1 MIVTTVN
8 PTASTTATPIA
19 SASTGES
26 TGASAGEST
35 GASAAAPTQATPATL
50 ASASATTGAAAP
62 AATAPAAT
70 SSTQQARLGGPIR
83 WGIVGAGRIARRFA
97 QGLAY
102 VPDARLTALWSRRPE
117 PTQRFAD
124 EFGAQRAESFDALL
138 AGGIDALYIAT
149 VQDSHADYAV
159 AALQAGLHVLCEKP
173 ATINRPQLE
182 RVLDAA
188 RGARRLFME
197 AMKPPFYPLY
207 RKLRAHLDAD
217 PIGEMGLVRAGCSVP
232 GVPDDHPSLSFEHAG
247 GALLDIGI
255 YEMFLAVD
263 WLGAPLDV
271 QTLGRLG
278 PTGVDTFASLNSR
291 HERGIAQLFCGLD
304 LHGKGDAL
312 LMAQRGHVTIHEPW
326 WNPSRATIRY
336 ADGRVVE
343 LEEPFEGGGLNYETA
358 HFCELIRAGQLESPL
373 MPHSKSLQM
382 IAMADAARAA
392 LGLRFAGE

>member
-1 MIVTTVN
+1 MRDNSGSLYPHGRQPIVTNAN
-8 PTASTTATPIA
+8 PTATH
-19 SASTGES
+19 
-26 TGASAGEST
+26 
-35 GASAAAPTQATPATL
+35 
-50 ASASATTGAAAP
+50 
-62 AATAPAAT
+62 ATA
-70 SSTQQARLGGPIR
+70 SDREIR

-102 VPDARLTALWSRRPE
+102 VPHARLAALWSRRPE
-117 PTQRFAD
+117 PAQTFAD
-124 EFGAQRAESFDALL
+124 EFGGEACASFDALL
-138 AGGIDALYIAT
+138 ASGIDALYIAT

-159 AALQAGLHVLCEKP
+159 AALQAGVHVLCEKP

-182 RVLDAA
+182 RVVDAA
-188 RGARRLFME
+188 RGAQRLFME

-207 RKLRAHLDAD
+207 RKLRAHLKDD
-217 PIGEMGLVRAGCSVP
+217 PIGDMGLVRAGCSVP

-255 YEMFLAVD
+255 YEIFLAVD
-263 WLGAPLDV
+263 WLGAPLEV

-278 PTGVDTFASLNSR
+278 STGVDTFASLNSR

-312 LMAQRGHVTIHEPW
+312 LMAKGGHVTIHEPW

-336 ADGRVVE
+336 TDGRVVE
-343 LEEPFEGGGLNYETA
+343 LDEPFEGGGLNYETA
-358 HFCELIRAGQLESPL
+358 HFCDLIRAGQLESPL

-382 IAMADAARAA
+382 IEMADAARAA
-392 LGLRFAGE
+392 LGLKFAGE

>member
-1 MIVTTVN
+1 MRDNSGSLYPHGRQPIVTNAN
-8 PTASTTATPIA
+8 PTATH
-19 SASTGES
+19 
-26 TGASAGEST
+26 
-35 GASAAAPTQATPATL
+35 
-50 ASASATTGAAAP
+50 
-62 AATAPAAT
+62 ATA
-70 SSTQQARLGGPIR
+70 SDREIR

-102 VPDARLTALWSRRPE
+102 VPHARLAALWSRRPE
-117 PTQRFAD
+117 PAQTFAD
-124 EFGAQRAESFDALL
+124 EFGGEACASFDALL
-138 AGGIDALYIAT
+138 ASGIDALYIAT

-159 AALQAGLHVLCEKP
+159 AALQAGVHVLCEKP

-182 RVLDAA
+182 RVVDVA
-188 RGARRLFME
+188 RCAQRLFME

-207 RKLRAHLDAD
+207 RKLRAHLKDD
-217 PIGEMGLVRAGCSVP
+217 PIGDMGLVRAGCSVP

-255 YEMFLAVD
+255 YEIFLAVD
-263 WLGAPLDV
+263 WLGAPLEV

-278 PTGVDTFASLNSR
+278 STGVDTFASLNSR

-312 LMAQRGHVTIHEPW
+312 LMAKGGHVTIHEPW

-336 ADGRVVE
+336 TDGRVVE
-343 LEEPFEGGGLNYETA
+343 LDEPFEGGGLNYETA
-358 HFCELIRAGQLESPL
+358 HFCDLIRAGQLESPL

-382 IAMADAARAA
+382 IEMADAARAA
-392 LGLRFAGE
+392 LGLKFAGE

>member
-1 MIVTTVN
+1 M
-8 PTASTTATPIA
+8 P
-19 SASTGES
+19 E
-26 TGASAGEST
+26 
-35 GASAAAPTQATPATL
+35 
-50 ASASATTGAAAP
+50 
-62 AATAPAAT
+62 
-70 SSTQQARLGGPIR
+70 GPIR

-102 VPDARLTALWSRRPE
+102 VPDARLAALWSRRPE
-117 PTQRFAD
+117 PTQAFAD

-138 AGGIDALYIAT
+138 ESGIDALYIAT

-159 AALQAGLHVLCEKP
+159 AGLQAGLHVLCEKP
-173 ATINRPQLE
+173 ATINRQQLE

-188 RGARRLFME
+188 RGAQRLFME

-207 RKLRAHLDAD
+207 RKLRAHLDAH

-312 LMAQRGHVTIHEPW
+312 LMAKGGHVTIHEPW

-336 ADGRVVE
+336 ADGRVAE
-343 LEEPFEGGGLNYETA
+343 LDAPFEGGGLNYETA

-392 LGLRFAGE
+392 LGLRFSGE

>member
-1 MIVTTVN
+1 MN
-8 PTASTTATPIA
+8 PTANP
-19 SASTGES
+19 
-26 TGASAGEST
+26 SAG
-35 GASAAAPTQATPATL
+35 AAQEKPADGTV
-50 ASASATTGAAAP
+50 
-62 AATAPAAT
+62 
-70 SSTQQARLGGPIR
+70 RF
-83 WGIVGAGRIARRFA
+83 GIVGTGRIARRFA
-97 QGLAY
+97 QSLSH
-102 VPDARLTALWSRRPE
+102 VPHARLAAVWSRRAE
-117 PTQRFAD
+117 PAKAFAD
-124 EFGAQRAESFDALL
+124 EFGSEFCASLDALL
-138 AGGIDALYIAT
+138 ASGIDALYIAT

-159 AALQAGLHVLCEKP
+159 AALRAGLHVLCEKP
-173 ATINRPQLE
+173 ATINRAQLE

-188 RGARRLFME
+188 RASQRLFME

-207 RKLRAHLDAD
+207 RRLRAHLNDD
-217 PIGEMGLVRAGCSVP
+217 PIGEVGLVRAGCSVP

-247 GALLDIGI
+247 GALLDIGV

-263 WLGAPLDV
+263 WLGAPRDV

-278 PTGVDTFASLNSR
+278 STGVDTFASLNSQ

-312 LMAQRGHVTIHEPW
+312 LMAARGHVTIHEPW

-343 LEEPFEGGGLNYETA
+343 LDEPFEGGGLNYETA
-358 HFCELIRAGQLESPL
+358 HFCELIRAGQMESPL

-392 LGLRFAGE
+392 LGLKFAGE

>member
-1 MIVTTVN
+1 MTI
-8 PTASTTATPIA
+8 ATQ
-19 SASTGES
+19 E
-26 TGASAGEST
+26 
-35 GASAAAPTQATPATL
+35 TP
-50 ASASATTGAAAP
+50 SN
-62 AATAPAAT
+62 
-70 SSTQQARLGGPIR
+70 RVIR

-97 QGLAY
+97 QSLAH
-102 VPDARLTALWSRRPE
+102 VPHAQIGALWSRRAE
-117 PTQRFAD
+117 PAQAFAE
-124 EFGAQRAESFDALL
+124 EFGGKACVSFDALL
-138 AGGIDALYIAT
+138 ASGIDALYIAT
-149 VQDSHADYAV
+149 VQDSHADYAI

-173 ATINRPQLE
+173 AAINRPQLE

-188 RGARRLFME
+188 RAAQRLFME

-207 RKLRAHLDAD
+207 RQLREHLAAE
-217 PIGEMGLVRAGCSVP
+217 PIGDVGLVRAGCSVP

-263 WLGAPLDV
+263 WLGAPHEV

-278 PTGVDTFASLNSR
+278 STGVDTFASLNSR

-312 LMAQRGHVTIHEPW
+312 LMAPSGHVTIHEPW

-343 LEEPFEGGGLNYETA
+343 LEAPFEGGGLNYETA
-358 HFCELIRAGQLESPL
+358 HFCELIRTGQLESPV

-392 LGLRFAGE
+392 LGLKFAGE

>member
-1 MIVTTVN
+1 MRDNSGSLYPHGRQPIVTNANSTATQT
-8 PTASTTATPIA
+8 TASD
-19 SASTGES
+19 
-26 TGASAGEST
+26 
-35 GASAAAPTQATPATL
+35 
-50 ASASATTGAAAP
+50 
-62 AATAPAAT
+62 
-70 SSTQQARLGGPIR
+70 RDIR

-102 VPDARLTALWSRRPE
+102 VPHARLAALWSRRPE
-117 PTQRFAD
+117 PAQTFAD
-124 EFGAQRAESFDALL
+124 EFGGEACASFDALL
-138 AGGIDALYIAT
+138 ASGIDALYIAT

-159 AALQAGLHVLCEKP
+159 AALQAGVHVLCEKP

-182 RVLDAA
+182 RVVDAA
-188 RGARRLFME
+188 RGAQRLFME

-207 RKLRAHLDAD
+207 RKLRAHLNDD
-217 PIGEMGLVRAGCSVP
+217 PIGDMGLVRAGCSVP

-255 YEMFLAVD
+255 YEIFLAVD
-263 WLGAPLDV
+263 WLGAPLEV

-278 PTGVDTFASLNSR
+278 STGVDTFASLNSR

-312 LMAQRGHVTIHEPW
+312 LMAKGGHVTIHEPW

-336 ADGRVVE
+336 TDGRVVD
-343 LEEPFEGGGLNYETA
+343 LDEPFEGGGLNYETA
-358 HFCELIRAGQLESPL
+358 HFCELIRAGRLESPL

-382 IAMADAARAA
+382 IEMADAARAA
-392 LGLRFAGE
+392 LGLKFAGE